1 MKIFNK
7 DFWDDDAIASFIC
20 GFAGGFVASVIMIIC
35 FL

>member
-7 DFWDDDAIASFIC
+7 DFWSEDAIASFIC

-35 FL
+35 L